1 MEDPS
6 LRISASPTA
15 ASLPSCAPDPCTMV
29 LFGAT
34 GDLAARKIVPALYN
48 LARSGELPRPFALVA
63 TSTSVGSAE
72 AYRERMRQAVAEHSR
87 TPLEAAVW
95 DSFAPSIE
103 TAVAD
108 ATKPSDFEALRRKVK
123 EVEEARGTGGNRLFY
138 LAVPPASFGPVL
150 SDLQGA
156 SLVRP
161 PGDGPWTRV
170 VIEKPF
176 GRDLES
182 ARALHRLVAG
192 VLDES
197 QSFRIDH
204 YLGKETVQNILVFRF
219 GNSIFEPLWNRK
231 YVDHVQ
237 VTMAEDIG
245 VERRGKFYDATGV
258 VRDVVQ
264 NHLLQVLALVGM
276 ELPAT
281 FGADD
286 VRDEK
291 LKLLRCVRAL
301 APSDVVFGQYRGYRE
316 AEGVSKA
323 SRTPT
328 YVALKLLVDNWRWQG
343 VPFYIRAG
351 KGLSRRTTEVA
362 VHFQQI
368 PYCLF
373 GREDVCQLIE
383 PNVLVL
389 RIQPDE
395 GISLSVATKVPGDDL
410 TVGSVRM
417 DFSYA
422 EAFQREAGEAY
433 EKLILDAMRGE
444 ATLFARRDGDEQAWS
459 LVTPV
464 LQDWDDGKGE
474 PFLYDTGTAGPA
486 EADALVRRDGRRWR
500 RLVPRKR

>member
-1 MEDPS
+1 MDPQ
-6 LRISASPTA
+6 LQIHGTATPATLPTR
-15 ASLPSCAPDPCTMV
+15 PPDPCTVV

-34 GDLAARKIVPALYN
+34 GDLARRKIVPALYN
-48 LARSGELPRPFALVA
+48 LARGGELPEPFGLVG
-63 TSTSVGSAE
+63 TSTSVGEAS
-72 AYRERMRQAVAEHSR
+72 AYRQSLRESVARFSR
-87 TPLEAAVW
+87 TQPLDENAWAR
-95 DSFAPSIE
+95 FAPLVE
-103 TAVAD
+103 TAAAD
-108 ATKPSDFEALRRKVK
+108 VTDPAQWTRLRERVLAVEAQ
-123 EVEEARGTGGNRLFY
+123 RGTGRNRLFY
-138 LAVPPASFGPVL
+138 LAVPPASFAPIL
-150 SDLQGA
+150 SGLRESG
-156 SLVRP
+156 LLHP
-161 PGDGPWTRV
+161 PNGSPWSRV

-219 GNSIFEPLWNRK
+219 GNSVLEPLWNRK

-237 VTMAEDIG
+237 ITMAEEIG
-245 VERRGKFYDATGV
+245 VERRGRFYDANGV

-264 NHLLQVLALVGM
+264 NHLLQALALVAM
-276 ELPAT
+276 ELPTT
-281 FGADD
+281 FAADD
-286 VRDEK
+286 IRDEK
-291 LKLLRCVRAL
+291 LKLLRSLRAL
-301 APSDVVFGQYRGYRE
+301 APQDVLFGQYRGYRQ
-316 AEGVSKA
+316 AEGVAKG

-328 YVALKLLVDNWRWQG
+328 YVELKLLVDNWRWQG

-351 KGLSRRTTEVA
+351 KGLARRTTEVSI
-362 VHFQQI
+362 HFQPI

-395 GISLSVATKVPGDDL
+395 GIALSIATKVPGEDL
-410 TVGSVRM
+410 TVGTVHM

-422 EAFQREAGEAY
+422 DAFQREPGEAY
-433 EKLILDAMRGE
+433 EKLLLDAMRGD
-444 ATLFARRDGDEQAWS
+444 ATLFARRDGDEQAWA

-464 LQDWDDGKGE
+464 LQEWEASAQE
-474 PFLYDTGTAGPA
+474 PAPYDTGSAGPA
-486 EADALVRRDGRRWR
+486 EADAFIRRDGRRWR
-500 RLVPRKR
+500 PLR